1 MKPLYPDEEED
12 EHTNIRQNELMLSEC
27 DTQSI
32 QQFSGALEQGN
43 TDGEDQEEARRSEG
57 VFLTNMD
64 EVGRSDWSPKTQS
77 EAVNQLKSLLLKHSK
92 EVSPPFSSPKKHSAV
107 KRLQK
112 EQKSNVSANQDFVP
126 IAHDQSEYIQHLEAE
141 VKFCKEELEGL
152 KRRIRVVVVENEK
165 LHSELKSKQES
176 FQDYMIQNSLVSED
190 FPANNHSANSKGI
203 ALREGTQNYIWKQEM
218 EQLRVIHKSQ
228 IESLEAQIVS
238 LRKELSVSQ
247 RECEEV
253 KVLRHREKQTAD
265 ALRAGGGP
273 RVSGLCI
280 KCAQHDAVMAGSH
293 ANLHMQTIERI
304 TKERNE
310 LLMTLNTVRKSH
322 QEAQQ
327 REWAACLQVKQAVE
341 IVEEANVQKAKVQMQ
356 FEQLSRELS
365 RLRDRLQQEAKTM
378 VQKLAAARDDGL
390 TEGRKQK
397 EELADIVARLSQ
409 RVADLESQLDRA
421 HRDKSSLTKELEETL
436 RRLTTLEQE
445 NTKVCVDLQYQ
456 LSHAQLQKEEA
467 ERELRELS
475 SKSSRQKEKAA
486 QEVERL
492 NLELV
497 GCRQHLEAVQTDGS
511 QWQTEALSL
520 AEQLANAQRQLHLTR
535 QEREAAEQAHEDKM
549 TSATLAWRSREKDLT
564 LLLQQAESQH
574 QKKAAEMDVLLSS
587 QNSLLSRMK
596 DQCCMLGAT
605 LEELAEKNRSELEH
619 QALERRHLEDTVKSL
634 RARCVEMEEQ
644 CVQHGRMHQCMK
656 DRLLQLDRHCQNS
669 AQQVCE
675 LLTKQNQLMQERNT
689 LSEETQVLR
698 GQLSNSKQV
707 TQSS

>member
-1 MKPLYPDEEED
+1 MKPVTPDEEED
-12 EHTNIRQNELMLSEC
+12 ESANIRRNELMQRATRQL
-27 DTQSI
+27 
-32 QQFSGALEQGN
+32 SGALEQLN

-57 VFLTNMD
+57 LFLSNMD
-64 EVGRSDWSPKTQS
+64 EGGRSDWSPKTQS
-77 EAVNQLKSLLLKHSK
+77 EAVNQLKSLLLKHTK
-92 EVSPPFSSPKKHSAV
+92 DVPPPFSPPKRHSPAKW
-107 KRLQK
+107 LQK
-112 EQKSNVSANQDFVP
+112 EQKSSVSANQDFVP
-126 IAHDQSEYIQHLEAE
+126 IARDQPEYIQHLEAE

-152 KRRIRVVVVENEK
+152 KRRVRVVVVENEK

-176 FQDYMIQNSLVSED
+176 FQDYTIQNSTVSED
-190 FPANNHSANSKGI
+190 FPANNNSGNG
-203 ALREGTQNYIWKQEM
+203 LREGTQDFIWKHEM

-273 RVSGLCI
+273 RVSGLCL
-280 KCAQHDAVMAGSH
+280 KCAQHEAVMAGSH

-322 QEAQQ
+322 QEAQH

-341 IVEEANVQKAKVQMQ
+341 MVEEANIQKAKVEMQ
-356 FEQLSRELS
+356 FEQLSRELT
-365 RLRDRLQQEAKTM
+365 RLRERLQQEAKTV

-409 RVADLESQLDRA
+409 RVAELESQLDRS
-421 HRDKSSLTKELEETL
+421 HRDRSSLTKELEETL

-445 NTKVCVDLQYQ
+445 NSKVCVDLQYQ

-511 QWQTEALSL
+511 QWQSEALSL

-535 QEREAAEQAHEDKM
+535 QEREAAEQTHEEKM
-549 TSATLAWRSREKDLT
+549 ASATLAWRNREKDLA
-564 LLLQQAESQH
+564 LLLQQTESQH
-574 QKKAAEMDVLLSS
+574 QKKAAELDALLSS
-587 QNSLLSRMK
+587 QNSLISRLK
-596 DQCCMLGAT
+596 DQCCMLGVT
-605 LEELAEKNRSELEH
+605 LEELAEKYRSELEH

-634 RARCVEMEEQ
+634 RARCSEMEEQ

-656 DRLLQLDRHCQNS
+656 DRLQQLDRHCQNS

-689 LSEETQVLR
+689 LSEEMQVLR
-698 GQLSNSKQV
+698 GQVNPPHTLSL
-707 TQSS
+707 